1 MISNVIVI
9 SSSLNIHQNE
19 CLIFATVV
27 RIKFSVLFYLKK
39 GSRKDTEG
47 SKEVSTLDVDCLS
60 LLSQNMSMDYLVP
73 PLQNYQHT

>member
-1 MISNVIVI
+1 
-9 SSSLNIHQNE
+9 
-19 CLIFATVV
+19 
-27 RIKFSVLFYLKK
+27 LFYLKK